1 MKEKKVGDRIIF
13 DYDVYEIYNNVEIV
27 YDHTDTLGGVVVDVI
42 HDRCGRIVYKVR
54 LISVINAESVKDYDS
69 YLNND
74 TATLE
79 ADDDKVYR
87 GSGLAAIL
95 YPQLRLPTKEQ
106 IEMIQSFGQK
116 CSADYIRNN
125 WYKKM
130 LGNLYDEE
138 EFGISKPAVAEGTA
152 EINWDDFWKEFKK
165 KVMPA

>member
-1 MKEKKVGDRIIF
+1 MKEKKVGDKIIF
-13 DYDVYEIYNNVEIV
+13 DYNVYEIYNNVEIV

-54 LISVINAESVKDYDS
+54 LISVINAESIKDYDS

-79 ADDDKVYR
+79 A
-87 GSGLAAIL
+87 
-95 YPQLRLPTKEQ
+95 EQ

-165 KVMPA
+165 NVMPA